1 MNMDLVDNNGQKL
14 NAEPKKIVDVQGEE
28 LSSTPPK
35 QMSTKDV
42 GLALCNHM
50 LTKAQAFPTNDLIN
64 KQFDVLFHMALNIL
78 AHRIVNVGLGM
89 EAGNTIAEWDTSRAF
104 AYRKEVEEGLETTVD
119 EWKTQFFNGELYFNA
134 GKPT

>member
-1 MNMDLVDNNGQKL
+1 MDLVDGNGQKL
-14 NAEPKKIVDVQGEE
+14 KAEPKKILDSQGEE
-28 LSSTPPK
+28 TSSEAPK
-35 QMSTKDV
+35 AMSTKDV

-50 LTKAQAFPTNDLIN
+50 LTKAQAFPNNELIN

-78 AHRIVNVGLGM
+78 AHRVVNVGLGM
-89 EAGNTIAEWDTSRAF
+89 EAGNTIAEWDATRAF

-119 EWKTQFFNGELYFNA
+119 EWKDQFFNGELYFNP